1 MKSTILNLKERVL
14 VVEIP
19 RLADYQ
25 ITETFLSVTLEN
37 GEIKLLKHKIKD
49 LLFGGLEITEDS
61 LRVLI
66 DPKRISSS
74 EGEIFPDYKNPHKWL
89 YGKPTRLKSFISAIE
104 ANEMFWNNPLQ
115 STKPTDDLTFYD
127 SKEEREITIRKW
139 QEAEIKTF
147 HPDRT
152 ILFKII

>member
-1 MKSTILNLKERVL
+1 MKSTILNIKKRVL

-25 ITETFLSVTLEN
+25 ITETFLAVTLEN

-61 LRVLI
+61 LRPLI

-74 EGEIFPDYKNPHKWL
+74 EGEIFPDYKNPNKWL
-89 YGKPTRLKSFISAIE
+89 YGKPNRVKSFISAIE
-104 ANEMFWNNPLQ
+104 ASNYYWKENPEKNKAHITSVQ
-115 STKPTDDLTFYD
+115 G
-127 SKEEREITIRKW
+127 SKDAHERFM
-139 QEAEIKTF
+139 EAESKTF
-147 HPDRT
+147 HPEQV
-152 ILFKII
+152 ILFEIL